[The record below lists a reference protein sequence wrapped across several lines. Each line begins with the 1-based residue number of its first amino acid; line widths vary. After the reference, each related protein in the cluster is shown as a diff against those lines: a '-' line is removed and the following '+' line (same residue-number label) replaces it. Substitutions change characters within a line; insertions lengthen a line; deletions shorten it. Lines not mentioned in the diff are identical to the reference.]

1 MSSNINLS
9 PRLIHRNSAQVI
21 LRDKTYVIQGLSI
34 ASLEKLKESITSLL
48 DTVFRKVGELQQHN
62 GASYDRGKKCFL
74 AGIFSRKKQL
84 AIPTETLD
92 FVDDL
97 LNSILKE
104 PLALLES
111 ASGLPHEFFDP
122 AQPDKCLAVEEIKQ
136 LAEVVFE
143 VNGLDFVWTALKQ
156 LGSQMIESIRKKPS
170 VPSASGMDTPSLN

>member
-1 MSSNINLS
+1 MSSNINFS
-9 PRLIHRNSAQVI
+9 PRLIRRNSAQVI

-34 ASLEKLKESITSLL
+34 ASLEELKQSITSLL
-48 DTVFRKVGELQQHN
+48 DTVFRKVGELQQH
-62 GASYDRGKKCFL
+62 GASYECRKKGFL
-74 AGIFSRKKQL
+74 SEIFRRKKQV
-84 AIPTETLD
+84 AIPTETLS

-97 LNSILKE
+97 LNSILRE
-104 PLALLES
+104 PLVLLES

-122 AQPDKCLAVEEIKQ
+122 AQPDKCLAIEEIKQ